1 MSLSSTSTIKNQ
13 LTASLGQRNPLYWDT
28 FQSYMKGE
36 ISRIEFDEQVRKCLD
51 SVALVQLHNAL
62 IISLFDTTT
71 HGQTPPT
78 PPPEVPKA
86 PPRKRRRTLPY
97 QGPDSADTLRS
108 SRLKKWT
115 IGLGRRERE
124 RLHSLESVALSS
136 ERRPRREKDEIAKER
151 GVILLPERGEP
162 PGSRLP
168 LHLASVTRAPTL
180 QHISDRLNLIC
191 AQHNLGQ
198 PSKMVASLMMLAF
211 EAKLKQ
217 LITQALSLTSTSH
230 AVTSI
235 APAQPRTHSSI
246 LTASAFDSLFTIS
259 PFVLPN
265 RSAAA
270 MKLAAG
276 DNDDYENEVNVL
288 KDKEVRDAKWQMM
301 ALLSERSTVRDAL
314 LRGR

>member
-1 MSLSSTSTIKNQ
+1 MSLSSTPTIKRQ
-13 LTASLGQRNPLYWDT
+13 LTDALGSRNPQYWDT
-28 FQSYMKGE
+28 FRSYMKGE
-36 ISRIEFDEQVRKCLD
+36 ISRIEFDELVRKCLD

-62 IISLFDTTT
+62 IISLFDTTS
-71 HGQTPPT
+71 HQTPPT
-78 PPPEVPKA
+78 PPPEVPKP

-124 RLHSLESVALSS
+124 RLRGLEAVALSS
-136 ERRPRREKDEIAKER
+136 EHRPRKEKDEIAKER
-151 GVILLPERGEP
+151 GVMLLPERGEP

-168 LHLASVTRAPTL
+168 LHLASVTRGPTL

-198 PSKMVASLMMLAF
+198 PSKTVASLMMLAF

-217 LITQALSLTSTSH
+217 LVTQALSLTSTSH

-235 APAQPRTHSSI
+235 APTQPRTHSSL
-246 LTASAFDSLFTIS
+246 LTAPAFDSLFTIS

-265 RSAAA
+265 KSAAA
-270 MKLAAG
+270 MKLATG
-276 DNDDYENEVNVL
+276 DNESFVEDEVL
-288 KDKEVRDAKWQMM
+288 KDKEVRDEKWQML
-301 ALLSERSTVRDAL
+301 ALLAQRSTVRDAL
-314 LRGR
+314 RGR